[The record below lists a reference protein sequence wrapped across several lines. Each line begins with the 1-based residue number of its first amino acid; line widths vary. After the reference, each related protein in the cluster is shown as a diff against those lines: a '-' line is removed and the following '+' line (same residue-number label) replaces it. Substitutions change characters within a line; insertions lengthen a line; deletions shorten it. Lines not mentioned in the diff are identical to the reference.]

1 MNFGGKDGRNPE
13 SHRLPKDVAQRQRK
27 QKAQRMCQQPLPE
40 HVGLRSALDWLHAGQ
55 NISMRQ
61 HHSLGVAGGAG
72 GKQNLQRRL
81 ARKPCNRPG
90 LFGGQL
96 ARPVFE
102 SELRIFWRQLTK
114 QQRIAHSKF
123 GLNVGRHACGELR
136 RSVGV
141 QRNHQHSARDA
152 AVKGRNPLGAV
163 FSPQQN
169 AVARSNAPLGQK
181 RGKASAQMRNLP
193 IRGCPP
199 PVALKADYGNLTVE
213 TAEIVEQCSQM
224 IAHENTGTFM
234 VAART
239 AGAAVLC
246 CRHPSQ
252 SKIEAWDLKA

>member
-1 MNFGGKDGRNPE
+1 VVPE
-13 SHRLPKDVAQRQRK
+13 VNRI
-27 QKAQRMCQQPLPE
+27 C
-40 HVGLRSALDWLHAGQ
+40 
-55 NISMRQ
+55 N
-61 HHSLGVAGGAG
+61 GVSRESPAT
-72 GKQNLQRRL
+72 
-81 ARKPCNRPG
+81 
-90 LFGGQL
+90 
-96 ARPVFE
+96 ARP
-102 SELRIFWRQLTK
+102 
-114 QQRIAHSKF
+114 
-123 GLNVGRHACGELR
+123 LR
-136 RSVGV
+136 RAACPASLRKRAANILEAIDEAAAHRPQQVWAERRPPRV
-141 QRNHQHSARDA
+141 RRTPPFRRRPAEPPHSARDA

-252 SKIEAWDLKA
+252 SKIEAWI